1 MVWAAPSAPGPVTG
15 TVLVPGSK
23 SLTNRHLL
31 LAALADGP
39 STLHRPL
46 VSRDAELMLGAVQQL
61 GVRVERAPEDRSWV
75 LTPPPH
81 LRGGGAIDCGL
92 AGTVLRFV
100 PPVAALA
107 DGPVAFDGDER
118 SRSRPIAPLLAALDA
133 LGVEVDHGGRDALP
147 FTVLGTGRVAGGE
160 IGVDASASS
169 QFVSALLLAAPRF
182 DGGLTLRNTGD
193 RLPSTPHIDMTVQTL
208 RAAGVEAGSPEPGV
222 WRVEPGAVAG
232 RLVEVEPDLSSAAPF
247 LAAAAATGGT
257 VTVTG
262 WPPRTTQ
269 AGDRMRDILT
279 TMGCRVELTDGSQGA
294 THDLTVRGPARG
306 VLRGA
311 DLDLHDVGEL
321 TPVVTALAALA
332 STPSQITGVA
342 HLRGHETDRLAA
354 LENEVGRL
362 GGDITQTQ
370 DGLVIAPARLSPAAL
385 ETYEDHRMVMAA
397 AVLALAVPGT
407 EILGAETVAKTFPA
421 FQVAWTSLVLGQDP
435 AAAPSGGDT
444 RSSVTDGGVTDGGVG

>member
-1 MVWAAPSAPGPVTG
+1 VVWAAPAAPGPVTG
-15 TVLVPGSK
+15 TVVVPGSK
-23 SLTNRHLL
+23 SLTNRLLL
-31 LAALADGP
+31 LAALADRP

-46 VSRDAELMLGAVQQL
+46 VSRDAELMLGAVEQL
-61 GVRVERAPEDRSWV
+61 GVRVERGADDRTWL
-75 LTPPPH
+75 LTPPAQ
-81 LRGGGAIDCGL
+81 LRGGGTVDCGL

-118 SRSRPIAPLLAALDA
+118 ARSRPIAPLLDALDE
-133 LGVEVDHGGRDALP
+133 LGVDVEHGGRNTLP

-169 QFVSALLLAAPRF
+169 QFVSALLLVAPRF
-182 DGGLTLRNTGD
+182 ERGLTMRNTGD
-193 RLPSTPHIDMTVQTL
+193 RLPSTPHIEMTVQTL
-208 RAAGVEAGSPEPGV
+208 REAGVEVATPQTGV
-222 WRVEPGAVAG
+222 WRVEPGPVAG
-232 RLVEVEPDLSSAAPF
+232 RDVEVEPDLSSAAPF

-262 WPPRTTQ
+262 WPTRTTQ

-279 TMGCRVELTDGSQGA
+279 TMGCEVSLTGQPSGA
-294 THDLTVRGPARG
+294 GADLTVTGPAPG
-306 VLRGA
+306 SLRGA

-332 STPSQITGVA
+332 STPSRITGVA

-354 LENEVGRL
+354 LETEVGRL
-362 GGDITQTQ
+362 GGDATQTQ
-370 DGLVIAPARLSPAAL
+370 DGLVVAPARLSPAAL

-407 EILGAETVAKTFPA
+407 EVLGAETVAKTFPD
-421 FQVAWTSLVLGQDP
+421 FERAWTSLVLGP
-435 AAAPSGGDT
+435 GAVAPSGG
-444 RSSVTDGGVTDGGVG
+444 GAG